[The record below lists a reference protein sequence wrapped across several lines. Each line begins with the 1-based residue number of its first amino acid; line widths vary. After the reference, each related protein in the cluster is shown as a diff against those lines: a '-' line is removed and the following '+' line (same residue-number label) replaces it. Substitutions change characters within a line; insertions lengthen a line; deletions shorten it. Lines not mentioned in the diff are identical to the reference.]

1 MDNSLRLKLM
11 LSYVALVFVILTLA
25 AIASGSILTSTQR
38 SLGYNR
44 AQNTILVLAQR
55 VRGSRSPR
63 QTADSLLQSGVG
75 LREPL
80 LLIASDGKVL
90 ASTGQG
96 AEEIGTYIP
105 PPSSASAQPPQN
117 LA

>member
-1 MDNSLRLKLM
+1 MASSLRLKLV

-63 QTADSLLQSGVG
+63 QTADSLLQFGTG
-75 LREPL
+75 LRGL
-80 LLIASDGKVL
+80 LLSGLYRRLRIH
-90 ASTGQG
+90 TG
-96 AEEIGTYIP
+96 
-105 PPSSASAQPPQN
+105 SAISGSRACHTRVHHRR
-117 LA
+117 